1 MLYLNRPVKK
11 RIGLGTWSWGNKLFW
26 NYKSLNDDDLR
37 ETYNEALRRGFD
49 LIDTA
54 DSYGTGNLQGR
65 SELLI
70 GKFLLNTP
78 SAKKKRIQ
86 VATKLAPYPWRIG
99 DRGFNKPFLKSL
111 ERLNNKLD
119 IVQLHWSTAK
129 YNPLQELG
137 LLNNL
142 CDLKDQGFDF
152 QIGLSNIGPK
162 RLTKLINYLAKRNQS
177 LKSVQ
182 IQFSL
187 LAPDLGKQYQVKK
200 ICEANNIDFFAY
212 SPLSFGILCIDP
224 DKKENKEKSFIRNA
238 LFENYKKPTYELR
251 RCLKRIANQRS
262 VSQAQVAINWCCYQ
276 GTVPLVGMR
285 KKSQVIDV
293 SNVFKWNL
301 NKEEFKLLQEV
312 SKSCLKKMPKNPFS
326 SI

>member
-1 MLYLNRPVKK
+1 MIVKK

-26 NYKSLNDDDLR
+26 NYQSSNDDDLR
-37 ETYNEALRRGFD
+37 DTYNEVLSRGFD

-70 GKFLLNTP
+70 GKFLSNTP
-78 SAKKKRIQ
+78 SAMKKRIQ

-99 DRGFNKPFLKSL
+99 KRGFNEPFLKSL

-129 YNPLQELG
+129 YNPWQELE

-152 QIGLSNIGPK
+152 QIGLSNIGPQ
-162 RLTKLINYLAKRNQS
+162 RLKKLINILAKRDQK

-187 LAPDLGKQYQVKK
+187 LAPDLKKQYDVKK
-200 ICEANNIDFFAY
+200 ICEENNIDFFAY
-212 SPLSFGILCIDP
+212 SPLAFGILCINP
-224 DKKENKEKSFIRNA
+224 DKQENKEKSFIRNA
-238 LFENYKKPTYELR
+238 LFEKFKKPTYELR
-251 RCLKRIANQRS
+251 ECLRGIANKRS

-276 GTVPLVGMR
+276 GAIPLVGMR
-285 KKSQVIDV
+285 KKSQVVDV

-301 NKEEFKLLQEV
+301 NKNEFKLLQEV
-312 SKSCLKKMPKNPFS
+312 SKNCLKKMPKNPFTS
-326 SI
+326 F

>member
-1 MLYLNRPVKK
+1 MKK

-26 NYKSLNDDDLR
+26 NYKSTNDDDLY
-37 ETYNEALRRGFD
+37 ETFNEALRRGFD

-65 SELLI
+65 SESLI

-99 DRGFNKPFLKSL
+99 ARGFNTPFLKSL
-111 ERLNNKLD
+111 ERLNKKLD

-129 YNPLQELG
+129 YNPWQELG
-137 LLNNL
+137 LLKNL

-152 QIGLSNIGPK
+152 QIGLSNIGPE
-162 RLTKLINYLAKRNQS
+162 RLKKLINFLAKRDQK

-187 LAPDLGKQYQVKK
+187 LAPDLKKQYQVKK
-200 ICEANNIDFFAY
+200 ICEENDIDLFAY

-224 DKKENKEKSFIRNA
+224 DKEVKKEKSFIRNA

-276 GTVPLVGMR
+276 GTIPIVGMR
-285 KKSQVIDV
+285 KKSQVLDV

-301 NKEEFKLLQEV
+301 NKNEFKILQEV
-312 SKSCLKKMPKNPFS
+312 SNNCLKKMPNNPFS
-326 SI
+326 SF

>member
-1 MLYLNRPVKK
+1 VKK
-11 RIGLGTWSWGNKLFW
+11 RIGLGTWSWGNKFFW
-26 NYKSLNDDDLR
+26 NYKSANDDDLR
-37 ETYNEALRRGFD
+37 ETYNEALKRGFD

-65 SELLI
+65 SESLI
-70 GKFLLNTP
+70 GKFLLDTP
-78 SAKKKRIQ
+78 TAKKQKIQ
-86 VATKLAPYPWRIG
+86 IATKLAPYPWRLG
-99 DRGFNKPFLKSL
+99 NRAFSKPFLQSL

-129 YNPLQELG
+129 YNPWQELR

-152 QIGLSNIGPK
+152 QIGLSNIGPQ
-162 RLTKLINYLAKRNQS
+162 RLTKLINYLAKRDHR

-187 LAPDLGKQYQVKK
+187 LAPDLQKQYQVKN
-200 ICEANNIDFFAY
+200 ICEENEIDFFAY

-224 DKKENKEKSFIRNA
+224 DKDGNKENSFIRNV
-238 LFENYKKPTYELR
+238 LFEIYKR
-251 RCLKRIANQRS
+251 A

-276 GTVPLVGMR
+276 GAIPLVGMR

-301 NKEEFKLLQEV
+301 SRDEFNLLQEV
-312 SKSCLKKMPKNPFS
+312 SKTSLKKIPKNPFS
-326 SI
+326 SV

>member
-1 MLYLNRPVKK
+1 VKK

-26 NYKSLNDDDLR
+26 NYQTTNDDDLR

-54 DSYGTGNLQGR
+54 DSYGTGHLQGR
-65 SELLI
+65 SESLI
-70 GKFLLNTP
+70 GKFLRDTP
-78 SAKKKRIQ
+78 SSRKKRIR

-99 DRGFNKPFLKSL
+99 ERGFNKPFLKSL

-129 YNPLQELG
+129 YNPWQELE
-137 LLNNL
+137 LLKNL

-152 QIGLSNIGPK
+152 QIGLSNIGPQ
-162 RLTKLINYLAKRNQS
+162 RLKKLINFMAKRNHR

-187 LAPDLGKQYQVKK
+187 LAPDLNKQYQVKK
-200 ICEANNIDFFAY
+200 ICEENNIDFFAY

-224 DKKENKEKSFIRNA
+224 DKEENIEKSFMRNA
-238 LFENYKKPTYELR
+238 LFETYKKPTYELR

-276 GTVPLVGMR
+276 GTIPLVGMR

-293 SNVFKWNL
+293 SNVFNWNL
-301 NKEEFKLLQEV
+301 KKNEFKALQEV
-312 SKSCLKKMPKNPFS
+312 SKKCLKKMPKNPFS
-326 SI
+326 SN

>member
-1 MLYLNRPVKK
+1 MLYQNRLVKK

-26 NYKSLNDDDLR
+26 NYKSSNDDDLR
-37 ETYNEALRRGFD
+37 ETYNEVLKRGFN

-65 SELLI
+65 SESLI
-70 GKFLLNTP
+70 GKFLLDTP
-78 SAKKKRIQ
+78 SAKQKRIQ

-99 DRGFNKPFLKSL
+99 ERGFNKPFLKSL

-129 YNPLQELG
+129 YNPWQELE

-142 CDLKDQGFDF
+142 CDLKDQGFNF
-152 QIGLSNIGPK
+152 QIGLSNIGPQ
-162 RLTKLINYLAKRNQS
+162 RLTKLINFLAKRDQCI
-177 LKSVQ
+177 KSVQ

-187 LAPDLGKQYQVKK
+187 LAPDLQKQYQVKK
-200 ICEANNIDFFAY
+200 ICEENNIDFFAY

-224 DKKENKEKSFIRNA
+224 DKEENKEKSFIRNA

-276 GTVPLVGMR
+276 GTIPLVGMR

-293 SNVFKWNL
+293 SNVFKWDL
-301 NKEEFKLLQEV
+301 NKNEFQLLQEV
-312 SKSCLKKMPKNPFS
+312 SKNCLKKMPKNPFS

>member
-1 MLYLNRPVKK
+1 MKK

-26 NYKSLNDDDLR
+26 NYQSTNDDDLR

-86 VATKLAPYPWRIG
+86 IATKLAPYPWRIG
-99 DRGFNKPFLKSL
+99 NRGFNKPFLKSL

-129 YNPLQELG
+129 YNPWQELG

-142 CDLKDQGFDF
+142 CNLK
-152 QIGLSNIGPK
+152 L
-162 RLTKLINYLAKRNQS
+162 
-177 LKSVQ
+177 
-182 IQFSL
+182 
-187 LAPDLGKQYQVKK
+187 
-200 ICEANNIDFFAY
+200 
-212 SPLSFGILCIDP
+212 
-224 DKKENKEKSFIRNA
+224 
-238 LFENYKKPTYELR
+238 NYKDPITFKVFST
-251 RCLKRIANQRS
+251 
-262 VSQAQVAINWCCYQ
+262 
-276 GTVPLVGMR
+276 LVIVM
-285 KKSQVIDV
+285 
-293 SNVFKWNL
+293 
-301 NKEEFKLLQEV
+301 
-312 SKSCLKKMPKNPFS
+312 
-326 SI
+326 

>member
-1 MLYLNRPVKK
+1 VKK

-26 NYKSLNDDDLR
+26 NYQSTKDDDLR

-65 SELLI
+65 SESLI
-70 GKFLLNTP
+70 GKFLQDTP
-78 SAKKKRIQ
+78 SATKKRIQ

-99 DRGFNKPFLKSL
+99 ERGFNKPFMKSL

-129 YNPLQELG
+129 YNPLQELR

-152 QIGLSNIGPK
+152 QIGLSNIGPQRLK
-162 RLTKLINYLAKRNQS
+162 RLINFLAKRDKR

-187 LAPDLGKQYQVKK
+187 LAPDLKKQYQVKK
-200 ICEANNIDFFAY
+200 ICEVNNIEFFAY

-224 DKKENKEKSFIRNA
+224 DKEENKEKSFIRNA

-251 RCLKRIANQRS
+251 RCLKRIAHQRS

-276 GTVPLVGMR
+276 GTIPLVGMR
-285 KKSQVIDV
+285 KKSQVIDI
-293 SNVFKWNL
+293 SNVINWNL
-301 NKEEFKLLQEV
+301 KKNEFKVLQEV
-312 SKSCLKKMPKNPFS
+312 SKKCLKKMPKNPFS
-326 SI
+326 SN

>member
-1 MLYLNRPVKK
+1 MNK

-26 NYKSLNDDDLR
+26 NYQSTNDDDLR

-70 GKFLLNTP
+70 GKFLLNTS

-99 DRGFNKPFLKSL
+99 DKGFNKPFLKSL

-129 YNPLQELG
+129 YNPWQELG

-142 CDLKDQGFDF
+142 CNLKDCGFDF
-152 QIGLSNIGPK
+152 QIGLSNIGPR
-162 RLTKLINYLAKRNQS
+162 RLIKLINFLAKRDQR

-187 LAPDLGKQYQVKK
+187 LAPDLEKQ
-200 ICEANNIDFFAY
+200 
-212 SPLSFGILCIDP
+212 
-224 DKKENKEKSFIRNA
+224 
-238 LFENYKKPTYELR
+238 
-251 RCLKRIANQRS
+251 
-262 VSQAQVAINWCCYQ
+262 
-276 GTVPLVGMR
+276 
-285 KKSQVIDV
+285 
-293 SNVFKWNL
+293 
-301 NKEEFKLLQEV
+301 
-312 SKSCLKKMPKNPFS
+312 
-326 SI
+326 

>member
-1 MLYLNRPVKK
+1 MKK
-11 RIGLGTWSWGNKLFW
+11 KVGLGTWSWGNKLFW
-26 NYKSLNDDDLR
+26 NYKSANDDDLR
-37 ETYNEALRRGFD
+37 ETYNEALKRGID

-54 DSYGTGNLQGR
+54 DSYGTGNIQGR
-65 SELLI
+65 SESLI
-70 GKFLLNTP
+70 GKFFLDTP
-78 SAKKKRIQ
+78 SANKKRMQ

-111 ERLNNKLD
+111 ERLNHKLD

-129 YNPLQELG
+129 YNPWQELG

-142 CDLKDQGFDF
+142 CDLKDQGFNF
-152 QIGLSNIGPK
+152 QIGLSNIGPQ
-162 RLTKLINYLAKRNQS
+162 RLTKLINYLGIRGQK

-187 LAPDLGKQYQVKK
+187 LAPDLEKQYKVKN
-200 ICEANNIDFFAY
+200 ICEENNIDFLAY

-224 DKKENKEKSFIRNA
+224 DKDENKENSFIRNA

-251 RCLKRIANQRS
+251 SCLKRIANKRT

-276 GTVPLVGMR
+276 GTIPLVGMR
-285 KKSQVIDV
+285 KKSQVVDV
-293 SNVFKWNL
+293 SNVFNWNL
-301 NKEEFKLLQEV
+301 NKDEFKELQEV
-312 SKSCLKKMPKNPFS
+312 SENCLKKMPKNPFS